1 MVSIRGIFTQEA
13 NKELKEKITDKTN
26 ILNIAGQNIRST
38 EREAVQ
44 ALYNL
49 TKK

>member
-13 NKELKEKITDKTN
+13 NEELKKKIIDKTN
-26 ILNIAGQNIRST
+26 ILNIAGRNIRTT